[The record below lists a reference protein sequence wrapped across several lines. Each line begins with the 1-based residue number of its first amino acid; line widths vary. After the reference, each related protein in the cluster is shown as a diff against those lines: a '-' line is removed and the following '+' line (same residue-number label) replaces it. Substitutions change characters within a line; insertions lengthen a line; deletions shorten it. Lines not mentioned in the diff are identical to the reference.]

1 MFNVDEVLKDTG
13 GSIEIQEGWNVA
25 RVHDVLQRTSKA
37 GHNYVEITL
46 QTENGR
52 VWERLNLAHPSE
64 KVREIANKTLAN
76 ICLACGLRSLRDAMQ
91 PNELMQKD
99 VEILVE
105 RDGEGFYRV
114 KQYRSTMKSEP
125 VRSLP
130 PVEPA
135 QSAASFPND
144 DIPF

>member
-13 GSIEIQEGWNVA
+13 GSIEIQEGWNA
-25 RVHDVLQRTSKA
+25 AKVHDVLQRTSKA

-76 ICLACGLRSLRDAMQ
+76 ICVACGLRSLRDAMQ
-91 PNELMQKD
+91 PNELMSKD

-114 KQYRSTMKSEP
+114 KQYRTTGDSAP
-125 VRSLP
+125 ARSLP
-130 PVEPA
+130 QASSAPA
-135 QSAASFPND
+135 MANFPND

>member
-13 GSIEIQEGWNVA
+13 GSIEIQEGWTVA
-25 RVHDVLQRTSKA
+25 RVADVLQRTSKA
-37 GHNYVEITL
+37 GHQYVEITL
-46 QTENGR
+46 QTDNGR

-76 ICLACGLRSLRDAMQ
+76 ICVACGLRSLRDAMQ
-91 PNELMQKD
+91 PNELMSKD

-114 KQYRSTMKSEP
+114 KQYRTHGLGTPQPKIA
-125 VRSLP
+125 
-130 PVEPA
+130 PA
-135 QSAASFPND
+135 QPVQGAADFPDD

>member
-1 MFNVDEVLKDTG
+1 MFNVEEVLKDTG

-25 RVHDVLQRTSKA
+25 RVADVLQRTSKA

-76 ICLACGLRSLRDAMQ
+76 ICVACGLRSLRDAMQ

-114 KQYRSTMKSEP
+114 KQYRTHGLAAPQPK
-125 VRSLP
+125 VA
-130 PVEPA
+130 PA
-135 QSAASFPND
+135 QPVQGAAAFPDD

>member
-1 MFNVDEVLKDTG
+1 MFNVDEVLKDTFG

-25 RVHDVLQRTSKA
+25 RVADVLQRTSKA

-64 KVREIANKTLAN
+64 KVREIAQKTLAN
-76 ICLACGLRSLRDAMQ
+76 ICVACGLRSLRDEMQ

-114 KQYRSTMKSEP
+114 RQYRSHGAQPQPSTA
-125 VRSLP
+125 
-130 PVEPA
+130 PA
-135 QSAASFPND
+135 QPVQGAATFPDD